1 MSEEDANPSDADQML
16 VLAGKLNSMRDL
28 LVELSLLLRDAQFNL
43 DTEKRDAAAGQLQ
56 SILKKINAHL

>member
-1 MSEEDANPSDADQML
+1 MFEEDVNLCDADHML

-43 DTEKRDAAAGQLQ
+43 DTAKRDAAASQLQ
-56 SILKKINAHL
+56 NILKKINARL